1 MSCSF
6 RNSKKNKYVAGCSL
20 SPDRRVC
27 PWALLVVPQLVRARH
42 GRDQL
47 LPLSF
52 SMYGILL
59 QKQSWWTSCPR
70 VSPAPELPP
79 LVWKHLSSLCSR
91 SLGADGNRRLIG
103 GGDTHSPITGCP
115 FPGTRNAFPSSG
127 SGDAQSY
134 PCVHPGAPPDMQSPS
149 SLAR

>member
-1 MSCSF
+1 MWLD
-6 RNSKKNKYVAGCSL
+6 A
-20 SPDRRVC
+20 VC
-27 PWALLVVPQLVRARH
+27 PQIAEFVPGLFWLCHSWLGQGMAVISYSRY
-42 GRDQL
+42 
-47 LPLSF
+47 PYTPTF

-59 QKQSWWTSCPR
+59 QKQSWWTPCPR

-103 GGDTHSPITGCP
+103 GGDTRSPITRCP